1 MSAHRAFLSLV
12 DTGQLQLEGVQSVV
26 PSLSLSS
33 GAAHLATALQA
44 EGFTALRVD
53 LGSPIRVTILTDARV
68 DGEPM
73 SGGSSRLS
81 IAANPGLLIEVIGRA
96 GGE

>member
-1 MSAHRAFLSLV
+1 M
-12 DTGQLQLEGVQSVV
+12 V

-33 GAAHLATALQA
+33 GAAHLAATLQA
-44 EGFTALRVD
+44 EGFTALKVD
-53 LGSPIRVTILTDARV
+53 LGSPVRVTILTDARV

-73 SGGSSRLS
+73 TGGSSRLAV
-81 IAANPGLLIEVIGRA
+81 AANPGMLIEVIGRA